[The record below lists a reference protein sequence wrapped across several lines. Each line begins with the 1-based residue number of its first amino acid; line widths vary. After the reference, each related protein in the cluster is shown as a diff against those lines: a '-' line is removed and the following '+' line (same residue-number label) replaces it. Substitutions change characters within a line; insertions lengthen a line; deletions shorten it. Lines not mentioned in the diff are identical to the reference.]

1 MHRHVRERI
10 ACCITLGAAALLP
23 ASAHAFPEAQ
33 WTTSWRVDGAPWTTG
48 STLERADDGDLYVTL
63 DLARAGSNRI
73 ALSRLSGQGM
83 LVWTR
88 EHVGTHVLGGG
99 AALLPDD
106 PVALI
111 GERGGV
117 GVGVGVFAQALD
129 AQGLPVWEHN
139 QPDGRLDLGAKAV
152 GVSVAAVGIHGDLLV
167 RARDGT
173 DVVVLRFAAGSGV
186 PLPAWRWASGYP
198 FMRVMSIASLADG
211 GAVVAAHGPSTMSGF
226 LTVRFAPDGTVRHA
240 DLETGDI
247 GNPLGHASVF
257 ATADDAT
264 IVVASPETQLG
275 SPGAMAWKIAADGTR
290 AWTRQLSNQ
299 AVLAETF
306 STGPSI
312 LAADGDLLIAVRGA
326 SHTMRLLRV
335 DSATG
340 ATRWD
345 RSSSMVGDVTSLAEA
360 PNGRILAVGFAFVM
374 GGGGRTI
381 AKLAEFDADGT
392 PCREGEVA
400 SLSNLRAVVAGGEGW
415 TVLGGGGESGNEG
428 VRLQR
433 YDAAGACTLDPVFAD
448 GFDPD

>member
-1 MHRHVRERI
+1 MHRHVRERV
-10 ACCITLGAAALLP
+10 ACWITLGAAALLP
-23 ASAHAFPEAQ
+23 ASARAFPEPQ

-48 STLERADDGDLYVTL
+48 STLDRADDGDLYVTL
-63 DLARAGSNRI
+63 ELARAGSNRI
-73 ALSRLSGQGM
+73 ALSRLSGQGT
-83 LVWTR
+83 LAWTR

-99 AALLPDD
+99 AALLPDG

-111 GERGGV
+111 GERGDIGI
-117 GVGVGVFAQALD
+117 FAQALD
-129 AQGLPVWEHN
+129 AQGLPVWEHG

-152 GVSVAAVGIHGDLLV
+152 GVRVSAIGIHGDLLV
-167 RARDGT
+167 RAREGT
-173 DVVVLRFAAGSGV
+173 DLAVLRFAAGSGV
-186 PLPAWRWASGYP
+186 PLPAWRWASGLSSIR
-198 FMRVMSIASLADG
+198 MMSIAPLADG
-211 GAVVAAHGPSTMSGF
+211 GAVVAAHGPGTMSGF

-240 DLETGDI
+240 DLEAGDI

-257 ATADDAT
+257 ATADDAS

-290 AWTRQLSNQ
+290 VWTRQLSNQ

-312 LAADGDLLIAVRGA
+312 LAADGDLLVAVRGS

-335 DSATG
+335 DSTTG
-340 ATRWD
+340 VTRWD
-345 RSSSMVGDVTSLAEA
+345 RSSSMIGDVTSLAEA

-374 GGGGRTI
+374 GGGGRTT
-381 AKLAEFDADGT
+381 AKLVEFESDGT

-400 SLSNLRAVVAGGEGW
+400 SLWSFGAAVAGGEGW
-415 TVLGGGGESGNEG
+415 TVLGSGGESGDEG
-428 VRLQR
+428 ARLQR

-448 GFDPD
+448 GFDPG